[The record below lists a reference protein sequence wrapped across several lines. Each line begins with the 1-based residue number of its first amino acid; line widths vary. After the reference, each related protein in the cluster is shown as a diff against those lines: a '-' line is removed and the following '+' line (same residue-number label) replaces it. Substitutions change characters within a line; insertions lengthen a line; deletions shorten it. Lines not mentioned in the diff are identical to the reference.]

1 MNSLGLFT
9 GQKTLSSS
17 SRRTGAKIEL
27 LPASL
32 ITTGGAKDL
41 KASAGNRHP
50 DVDRDF
56 GQTPEWYASKSQRK
70 IGSRLKKAGSIT
82 GQEVYAIR
90 DLLLEKTIGV
100 ASITLAIPELRMPG
114 VGNEA
119 ELNAYISDQ
128 ETLAGLS
135 LGSGNPALVA
145 TFWIGEPGTSKA
157 DTIASMARRKW
168 NGQEIARLLTLRAD
182 EIAKAEDCTVVSF
195 EVPLVK
201 SKTSVSAGMRKYM
214 TATGIIACWNKPV
227 ANPNEQ
233 YELLVGNQS

>member
-70 IGSRLKKAGSIT
+70 IGRKQYGPGSIRNT
-82 GQEVYAIR
+82 RPFARKDDRSCEYYVGN
-90 DLLLEKTIGV
+90 
-100 ASITLAIPELRMPG
+100 PG
-114 VGNEA
+114 VE
-119 ELNAYISDQ
+119 NAGCRQ
-128 ETLAGLS
+128 
-135 LGSGNPALVA
+135 
-145 TFWIGEPGTSKA
+145 
-157 DTIASMARRKW
+157 
-168 NGQEIARLLTLRAD
+168 
-182 EIAKAEDCTVVSF
+182 
-195 EVPLVK
+195 
-201 SKTSVSAGMRKYM
+201 
-214 TATGIIACWNKPV
+214 
-227 ANPNEQ
+227 
-233 YELLVGNQS
+233 